1 MSPERVLNLVLLILV
16 IVFVVVLIRW
26 LLLTGGAL

>member
-1 MSPERVLNLVLLILV
+1 LNLVLLILV